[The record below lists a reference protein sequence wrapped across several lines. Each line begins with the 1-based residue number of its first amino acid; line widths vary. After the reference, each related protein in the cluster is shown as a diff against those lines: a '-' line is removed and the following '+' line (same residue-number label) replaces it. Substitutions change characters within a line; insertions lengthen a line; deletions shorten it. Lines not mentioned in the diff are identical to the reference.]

1 MLWSA
6 DFETVNNEN
15 DCRVWCWKALSMDEA
30 SESTGLTIESF
41 VEFLEK
47 CRNGDIIYFHNL
59 KFDGEFIVY
68 HLLKTDWKLLR
79 DKTKLFR
86 RTFKTVISDMGQWYS
101 IQLMTSKGYRVTIK
115 DSLKIWDN
123 SIKELAK
130 TMHMDI
136 GKGEIDYNLYRAPEY
151 EPTAQEWEYIDLDV
165 RIAARAMRF
174 MLDQGYTK
182 LTAGAN
188 ALWDY
193 QMMIGKQW
201 EYYFPVL
208 SDSTDE
214 FIRHSYR
221 GGWCYANPLYQE
233 KVVGKGIVLDVNSL
247 YPSRMYYNELPYGN
261 PIYYEGKY
269 RPDAYYPL
277 YVQHIM
283 VDFELRKGYFPTVQ
297 KKHDMRFA
305 NTEYIRSTNGDP
317 IEFYLTN
324 IDLDLLK
331 EHYYIKAIEYLDGY
345 KFKSCKGMFSEYIDK
360 WMAVKEEAT
369 MSGDAPRRAQAKLFM
384 NSLYGKFAKRPYG
397 QSKYPYIGEDDRMHL
412 ELGDVE
418 DRGSLYIPVGT
429 FITSYARDY
438 TIRSAQKNYQRFLYA
453 DTDSLHLLGEE
464 IPSEIYVHKTELG
477 AWKHESTFL
486 RAKFIGAKC
495 YCEEEIVS
503 RETLDAYL
511 SGNPNC
517 QKHVDFENLTLLKIT
532 CAGLSEKAKHSVG
545 FDDFGIGLVVYDKL
559 MPKHVPGGIVLKETT
574 FEIKRR

>member
-6 DFETVNNEN
+6 DFETINNEN
-15 DCRVWCWKALSMDEA
+15 DCRVWCWKALSMDET

-41 VEFLEK
+41 IEFVEK
-47 CRNGDIIYFHNL
+47 RKNGDVIYFHNL

-68 HLLKTDWKLLR
+68 HLLKTSWKLIR
-79 DKTKLFR
+79 DKTKLSR
-86 RTFKTVISDMGQWYS
+86 KTFKTVISDMGQWYS
-101 IQLMTSKGYRVTIK
+101 IQLMTSKGQRVTIK
-115 DSLKIWDN
+115 DSLKIWNN

-136 GKGEIDYNLYRAPEY
+136 GKGEIDYNLYRAPGY
-151 EPTAQEWEYIDLDV
+151 EPTSQEWEYIDLDV
-165 RIAARAMRF
+165 RIAARAMKF

-208 SDSTDE
+208 PDSTDE

-221 GGWCYANPLYQE
+221 GGWCYANPLFQE

-247 YPSRMYYNELPYGN
+247 YPSRMYYDELPYGN

-305 NTEYIRSTNGDP
+305 NTEYIRGTNGDP
-317 IEFYLTN
+317 IELYLTS
-324 IDLDLLK
+324 IDLELLK
-331 EHYYIKAIEYLDGY
+331 EHYDIKAIEYLDGY
-345 KFKSCKGMFSEYIDK
+345 KFKLCKGMFGEYIDK

-369 MSGDAPRRAQAKLFM
+369 LSGDAPRRAQSKLFM

-397 QSKYPYIGEDDRMHL
+397 QSKYPYIGEDDRLHL

-418 DRGSLYIPVGT
+418 DRGSLYIPIGT
-429 FITSYARDY
+429 FITSYARNY
-438 TIRSAQKNYQRFLYA
+438 TIRSAQKNYSRFLYA
-453 DTDSLHLLGEE
+453 DTDSLHLLGEK
-464 IPSEIYVHKTELG
+464 IPSEIHVHKTELG
-477 AWKHESTFL
+477 AWKHESTFH

-503 RETLDAYL
+503 RETLESYL
-511 SGNPNC
+511 EDNPNC
-517 QKHVDFENLTLLKIT
+517 QKHVNFENSTLLKIT